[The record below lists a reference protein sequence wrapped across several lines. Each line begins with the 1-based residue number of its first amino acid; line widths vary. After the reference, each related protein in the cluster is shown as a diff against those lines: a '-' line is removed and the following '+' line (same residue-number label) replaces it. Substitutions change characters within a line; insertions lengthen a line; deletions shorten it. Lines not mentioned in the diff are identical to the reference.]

1 MTERRHKDAL
11 RLKLIGFSVIIVIIP
26 MITVYLTTFAFL
38 YGRSQ
43 REMKRY
49 AWYNIQSVSQSLDSA
64 LNGLNEL
71 QLNLLINNSV
81 YDYLSNRYD
90 EKSFIRYSNS
100 VQFLPFASKYYNS
113 VTILSDDRPP
123 LTSGTNYRINLSR
136 EERKRADEL
145 AGGSF
150 LSIRDGDISIIR
162 LIRDYNYLSEHIGYI
177 KIMISRSA
185 LEETLS
191 SPPDLP
197 LVSYILI
204 SQDGVILQN
213 GDLPEKVKDHDSITF
228 DRLYNKNFD
237 SERLLVNGK
246 TYLYSSRPIFR
257 EKLAVVSFI
266 EQTGLYPVDPILI
279 GSIVIILIISS
290 LFIII
295 ISGYYTQRI
304 LSPIR
309 RLGTVM
315 LSIEKQNFETDFSL
329 NGNNEITILVDQF
342 KLMCGRIK
350 NLYSKIQIDEI
361 KLREAELAVLQ
372 SNINPHF
379 LYNTL
384 ETIYWMSEMS
394 QAWKISEMIRSL
406 SMLFRIILEKSADG
420 FVPLST
426 EREYVQ
432 CYLSI
437 QKIRLQDQIDFEFYV
452 QDTIDDLRVLK
463 LLLQPIVENAIIHGK
478 AVNGQHRVIINIYQE
493 NDELVYKVFNDGV
506 LPNPG
511 EIQKMMDE
519 DNNKNSRRGL
529 AIRNVN
535 TRLKICFGDKY
546 GLAFETPC
554 GGGVLA
560 TIRQP
565 VLKKDE
571 KLS

>member
-1 MTERRHKDAL
+1 MMEKKHKDAL
-11 RLKLIGFSVIIVIIP
+11 RLKLIGFSVMIVIIP
-26 MITVYLTTFAFL
+26 MTAVYLTTFAFL
-38 YGRSQ
+38 YSRSQ
-43 REMKRY
+43 EEKKRY

-64 LNGLNEL
+64 FNGLNEL
-71 QLNLLINNSV
+71 QLNLLINSSV
-81 YDYLSNRYD
+81 YSYLSDRYD
-90 EKSFIRYSNS
+90 EKSFIRYSSS

-123 LTSGTNYRINLSR
+123 LTSGTNYRITLSA
-136 EERKRADEL
+136 EEREKADEL
-145 AGGSF
+145 KGGSF
-150 LSIRDGDISIIR
+150 LSARGGEISIIR

-177 KIMISRSA
+177 KITISRSA

-197 LVSYILI
+197 LVSYVLI
-204 SQDGVILQN
+204 TRDGVILQN
-213 GDLPEKVKDHDSITF
+213 GTLPEAARQHEAVTF
-228 DRLYNKNFD
+228 DRLYNKKFD
-237 SERLLVNGK
+237 SEPILVNGK
-246 TYLYSSRPIFR
+246 TYLYSSRPVFR
-257 EKLAVVSFI
+257 GKLAVVSFI
-266 EQTGLYPVDPILI
+266 EQAALYPIDPILA
-279 GSIVIILIISS
+279 GSIFVILIISS

-295 ISGYYTQRI
+295 VSGYYTQMI

-329 NGNNEITILVDQF
+329 KGNNEITILVEQF

-394 QAWKISEMIRSL
+394 HAWKTSEMIRSL
-406 SMLFRIILEKSADG
+406 SILFRIILEKSANG

-437 QKIRLQDQIDFEFYV
+437 QKIRLQDQINFEFYV
-452 QDTIDDLRVLK
+452 QDNIDDLRVLK
-463 LLLQPIVENAIIHGK
+463 LLLQPIVENAIVHGK

-493 NDELVYKVFNDGV
+493 NDELVYRVFNDGS
-506 LPNPG
+506 LPDPG
-511 EIQKMMDE
+511 EIQKLMDE
-519 DNNKNSRRGL
+519 DGNKNGRRGL

-535 TRLKICFGDKY
+535 ARLKICFGDKY
-546 GLAFETPC
+546 GLTFETPA

-565 VLKKDE
+565 VIKKDE
-571 KLS
+571 NL